1 MNDFQIYESGN
12 EAFRDRMSGVSE
24 DGKRNW
30 FYVSRAKGKF
40 TKYRDL
46 LNYCYFA
53 LFFTLPLIRY
63 NGRPFFMLNFPKGE
77 FILFGKIF
85 WPQDFFIFAV
95 GMITLIVFIVLFTA
109 IYGRLFCGWVCPQTV
124 FMEGLFR
131 KVEWWIE
138 GSPTQQK
145 KLDQSEWN
153 AVKIRKRGAKH
164 IAFLLLSFL
173 ISNTFLAY
181 ILGSDELLKIIREP
195 LSEHLSLLTGILVFT
210 GIFYGVFAF
219 VREIVCTTICPYGR
233 LQSVM
238 LDKNSMQV
246 SYDFIRGEPRGRI
259 NKKEESVTG
268 DCIDCKKCVIVC
280 PTGID
285 IRDGVQMECV
295 GCTACI
301 DACDEVMDK
310 IQRPLGLIRYAS
322 ENQIANKTPF
332 QFTTRM
338 KGYSGILVL
347 LLGVMSFLIF
357 SSRSIDG
364 QVSRIR
370 GQLYQELPD
379 QKISNLYDAK
389 IINKT
394 NKDLPLQLK
403 LTDLSG
409 QIKIVS
415 THKSVLKK
423 ESLNEFTFFVILD
436 NKEVKERSNKIS
448 IDVIANGKAVQTIKT
463 TFLGPF
469 K

>member
-1 MNDFQIYESGN
+1 MNDLHIYESGN

-46 LNYCYFA
+46 LNYFYFA

-145 KLDQSEWN
+145 KLDQSVWN
-153 AVKIRKRGAKH
+153 ANKIRKRGTKH
-164 IAFLLLSFL
+164 LVFLLLSFL
-173 ISNTFLAY
+173 IANTFLAY

-195 LSEHLSLLTGILVFT
+195 ITEHVSLLTGILVFT

-246 SYDFIRGEPRGRI
+246 SYDFVRGEPRGRI

-310 IQRPLGLIRYAS
+310 IERPLGLIRYAS
-322 ENQIANKTPF
+322 ENQIADKVPF
-332 QFTTRM
+332 KFTTRM

-347 LLGVMSFLIF
+347 LMGVMSFLIF

-364 QVSRIR
+364 QVSRIK

-379 QKISNLYDAK
+379 EKISNLYDAK

-394 NKDLPLQLK
+394 NKNLPLQFK
-403 LTDLSG
+403 LRDLSG
-409 QIKIVS
+409 EIKIVS
-415 THKSVLKK
+415 AHESLLKK

-436 NKEVKERSNKIS
+436 NKDVKERSNKIG
-448 IDVIANGKAVQTIKT
+448 IDVIADGKVVQTIKT

>member
-1 MNDFQIYESGN
+1 MNDLHIYESGN

-46 LNYCYFA
+46 LNYFYFA

-145 KLDQSEWN
+145 KLDQSVWN
-153 AVKIRKRGAKH
+153 ANKIRKRGTKH
-164 IAFLLLSFL
+164 LVFLLLSFL
-173 ISNTFLAY
+173 IANTFLAY

-195 LSEHLSLLTGILVFT
+195 ITEHVSLLTGILVFT

-246 SYDFIRGEPRGRI
+246 SYDFVRGEPRGRI

-310 IQRPLGLIRYAS
+310 IERPLGLIRYAS
-322 ENQIANKTPF
+322 N
-332 QFTTRM
+332 
-338 KGYSGILVL
+338 
-347 LLGVMSFLIF
+347 
-357 SSRSIDG
+357 SR
-364 QVSRIR
+364 
-370 GQLYQELPD
+370 
-379 QKISNLYDAK
+379 
-389 IINKT
+389 
-394 NKDLPLQLK
+394 
-403 LTDLSG
+403 
-409 QIKIVS
+409 
-415 THKSVLKK
+415 
-423 ESLNEFTFFVILD
+423 
-436 NKEVKERSNKIS
+436 
-448 IDVIANGKAVQTIKT
+448 
-463 TFLGPF
+463 
-469 K
+469 